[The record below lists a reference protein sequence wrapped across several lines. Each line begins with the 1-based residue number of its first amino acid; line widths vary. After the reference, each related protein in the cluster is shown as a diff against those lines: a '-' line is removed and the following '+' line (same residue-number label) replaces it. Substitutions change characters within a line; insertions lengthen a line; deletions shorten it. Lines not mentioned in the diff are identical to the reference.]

1 MELRPYG
8 ATAAREHGKSGAETR
23 PSRLT
28 IDAHCH
34 LHVQEAH
41 DLVDGILNP
50 MAIPAVRYSNP
61 RTTAQNVKQNQED
74 RIVHLTDLDQR
85 LRDMDRQGIDMQ
97 VLIPVPFQAY
107 YSVRNSVGHKA
118 IQTINNK
125 LSSIAQSRPDRFL
138 ALGHLPLQDGDA
150 AAKEMER
157 GVKELGLKGFQV
169 LGSVNGSELSDR
181 SLDPMWEMAEKL
193 DTLMVLHLMDILKVT
208 AS

>member
-97 VLIPVPFQAY
+97 VLIPVP
-107 YSVRNSVGHKA
+107 
-118 IQTINNK
+118 
-125 LSSIAQSRPDRFL
+125 LS
-138 ALGHLPLQDGDA
+138 G
-150 AAKEMER
+150 
-157 GVKELGLKGFQV
+157 
-169 LGSVNGSELSDR
+169 
-181 SLDPMWEMAEKL
+181 
-193 DTLMVLHLMDILKVT
+193 ILFSSKFCW
-208 AS
+208 A

>member
-61 RTTAQNVKQNQED
+61 RTTAQNVKQNQEAGFIKFGS
-74 RIVHLTDLDQR
+74 RID
-85 LRDMDRQGIDMQ
+85 
-97 VLIPVPFQAY
+97 VLIP
-107 YSVRNSVGHKA
+107 NSASIKVSLNDKIVGGE
-118 IQTINNK
+118 TI
-125 LSSIAQSRPDRFL
+125 L
-138 ALGHLPLQDGDA
+138 A
-150 AAKEMER
+150 
-157 GVKELGLKGFQV
+157 
-169 LGSVNGSELSDR
+169 
-181 SLDPMWEMAEKL
+181 
-193 DTLMVLHLMDILKVT
+193 TI
-208 AS
+208 

>member
-107 YSVRNSVGHKA
+107 YSVRNPVL
-118 IQTINNK
+118 I
-125 LSSIAQSRPDRFL
+125 DF
-138 ALGHLPLQDGDA
+138 LPLDICHFR
-150 AAKEMER
+150 MVMLLRER
-157 GVKELGLKGFQV
+157 W
-169 LGSVNGSELSDR
+169 SV
-181 SLDPMWEMAEKL
+181 
-193 DTLMVLHLMDILKVT
+193 V
-208 AS
+208 

>member
-97 VLIPVPFQAY
+97 VLIPVPF
-107 YSVRNSVGHKA
+107 
-118 IQTINNK
+118 
-125 LSSIAQSRPDRFL
+125 LS
-138 ALGHLPLQDGDA
+138 
-150 AAKEMER
+150 
-157 GVKELGLKGFQV
+157 
-169 LGSVNGSELSDR
+169 LSDLGTAADDCTR
-181 SLDPMWEMAEKL
+181 SLAVQLSERSNLTNLKCEPERWGH
-193 DTLMVLHLMDILKVT
+193 THFRHHQRILLICCR
-208 AS
+208 